1 MIRPSAL
8 FVAALVFAL
17 PSPPVAGADG
27 TLIVSGGCGG
37 ATLRVAIPFDRPT
50 APLDDGGCCA
60 SAACHVGCERQ
71 KRGRHRG

>member
-1 MIRPSAL
+1 MIRRLVLGLGAL
-8 FVAALVFAL
+8 ALAMPAMPAVA
-17 PSPPVAGADG
+17 ADG

-37 ATLRVAIPFDRPT
+37 ATLRVAIPFDRPI

-60 SAACHVGCERQ
+60 SAACHVGCEPQ